1 MESERFGDDEVWRRM
16 SSAFQKMLIGKQKT
30 PHLRGFLI

>member
-1 MESERFGDDEVWRRM
+1 MESERFGGDEAGKRM
-16 SSAFQKMLIGKQKT
+16 GSAFQKMLIGKQKT